1 MIENFEHT
9 GFNFFHLQKMA
20 LTLEDYKNWNCRT
33 GLQSA
38 NLCRIANPTNI
49 SKMGKDWLHYYQ
61 SNFISQLRSVPAFFK
76 LNTLSKVG
84 VSVDYITIPALHRL
98 ELFWVLTRLT
108 GVATHSLAGLK
119 LNGGK
124 SILKVLIIL
133 HRSLSIMRHPV
144 THKPRPIER
153 RLDSTL
159 FLLQSY
165 FRLGRSLIKIHNHFS
180 RYQKENNLTLFYAT
194 F

>member
-1 MIENFEHT
+1 MIEIFEHT
-9 GFNFFHLQKMA
+9 GFNFFHLQKMV
-20 LTLEDYKNWNCRT
+20 LTLEDYKSWNCRT

-38 NLCRIANPTNI
+38 SLCSIANPTNI
-49 SKMGKDWLHYYQ
+49 PQMGKDWLRYYQ

-144 THKPRPIER
+144 THKKPTTFWQSRPNQ
-153 RLDSTL
+153 LYFQWNCVSTNDL
-159 FLLQSY
+159 VY
-165 FRLGRSLIKIHNHFS
+165 FAKVF
-180 RYQKENNLTLFYAT
+180 
-194 F
+194 